1 MPNTIFSLGDIFI
14 IVLHILHCKK
24 IMTTVLEEE
33 SANNNNSCS
42 RRKQISLEN
51 SVISRLEKHGKFGET
66 YSELVSNIL
75 DQIEGKEVNLG
86 ERSF

>member
-1 MPNTIFSLGDIFI
+1 
-14 IVLHILHCKK
+14 
-24 IMTTVLEEE
+24 MTMKAVLEEE
-33 SANNNNSCS
+33 SNNSN

-75 DQIEGKEVNLG
+75 DQIEGKEVSSS

>member
-1 MPNTIFSLGDIFI
+1 
-14 IVLHILHCKK
+14 
-24 IMTTVLEEE
+24 MTTVLEEE
-33 SANNNNSCS
+33 SANSNNN
-42 RRKQISLEN
+42 RRKQISLYN

-75 DQIEGKEVNLG
+75 DQVEGKEVNSE

>member
-1 MPNTIFSLGDIFI
+1 
-14 IVLHILHCKK
+14 
-24 IMTTVLEEE
+24 MTTVLEEE
-33 SANNNNSCS
+33 SANNNNSYS
-42 RRKQISLEN
+42 RRKQISLYN

-75 DQIEGKEVNLG
+75 DQVEGKEVNSE